1 MTLAEEAWEGE
12 CPEIRDRGAE
22 NIQEDAS
29 WSWRK
34 VERVLS
40 SQSPQLWMAPSKKI
54 YRKVCTDPRGAAGN
68 DPLLEL
74 SGSNGTSCSHT
85 HLLTGHDSAHRLRL
99 GKSFLQ
105 GPPAVLLSA

>member
-1 MTLAEEAWEGE
+1 MLAEEAWEEGE
-12 CPEIRDRGAE
+12 YPEIRDRGAE
-22 NIQEDAS
+22 NIQEDAT

-34 VERVLS
+34 GRGSSAPPSLPNSGWLQVRKCVERSVQIL
-40 SQSPQLWMAPSKKI
+40 
-54 YRKVCTDPRGAAGN
+54 DAGN

-85 HLLTGHDSAHRLRL
+85 HLLTGHDSAHRLGL
-99 GKSFLQ
+99 GKFFLQ